1 MYNKQ
6 NTFEKLTILF
16 QNIKDQTMSTTGY
29 LTLVGILSSIIKY
42 LIVVDI
48 MSSIIKYMYL
58 IVVGIMSSIIKYL
71 IAKVL
76 LWSQSPTF
84 FRNNIVFW
92 QFTHATIFINTM
104 WYCHPFCTKSANKE
118 FPSDAWVCFWKVF
131 SIQSILMMQNAT
143 KSVYEVPRTLLYLQ

>member
-48 MSSIIKYMYL
+48 MSSIIKYL

-76 LWSQSPTF
+76 L
-84 FRNNIVFW
+84 
-92 QFTHATIFINTM
+92 
-104 WYCHPFCTKSANKE
+104 
-118 FPSDAWVCFWKVF
+118 
-131 SIQSILMMQNAT
+131 
-143 KSVYEVPRTLLYLQ
+143 

>member
-48 MSSIIKYMYL
+48 NPSIMYMYL
-58 IVVGIMSSIIKYL
+58 IVVGKMSSIIKYL

-76 LWSQSPTF
+76 L
-84 FRNNIVFW
+84 
-92 QFTHATIFINTM
+92 
-104 WYCHPFCTKSANKE
+104 
-118 FPSDAWVCFWKVF
+118 
-131 SIQSILMMQNAT
+131 
-143 KSVYEVPRTLLYLQ
+143 

>member
-42 LIVVDI
+42 
-48 MSSIIKYMYL
+48 MYL

-76 LWSQSPTF
+76 L
-84 FRNNIVFW
+84 
-92 QFTHATIFINTM
+92 
-104 WYCHPFCTKSANKE
+104 
-118 FPSDAWVCFWKVF
+118 
-131 SIQSILMMQNAT
+131 
-143 KSVYEVPRTLLYLQ
+143 

>member
-29 LTLVGILSSIIKY
+29 LTLVGI
-42 LIVVDI
+42 

-76 LWSQSPTF
+76 L
-84 FRNNIVFW
+84 
-92 QFTHATIFINTM
+92 
-104 WYCHPFCTKSANKE
+104 
-118 FPSDAWVCFWKVF
+118 
-131 SIQSILMMQNAT
+131 
-143 KSVYEVPRTLLYLQ
+143 

>member
-29 LTLVGILSSIIKY
+29 LTLVGIMSSIIKY

-71 IAKVL
+71 IAKIL
-76 LWSQSPTF
+76 L
-84 FRNNIVFW
+84 
-92 QFTHATIFINTM
+92 
-104 WYCHPFCTKSANKE
+104 
-118 FPSDAWVCFWKVF
+118 
-131 SIQSILMMQNAT
+131 
-143 KSVYEVPRTLLYLQ
+143 